1 MKAIVS
7 APSRA
12 EQSYLAI
19 RESIVDGTLAP
30 GDHLVQEELAA
41 QLGVSRQPIQQ
52 AMALLKSDGLVIET
66 RARGLR
72 VSPLDPVETAHR
84 YQIRAALEQLAA
96 RQVAERAA
104 SSPDFAR
111 QLAREGERMLESGN
125 AMVDVGRH
133 REAVDHD
140 VAFHSFIYEASG
152 NPLLA
157 STAEVHWL
165 YLRRVMIAVLR
176 FADRG
181 PIVWAQHADIL
192 RALCR
197 GRVDES
203 VALVTAHVY
212 GAEGALTDALRRM
225 ASEQER
231 ADKLAV

>member
-1 MKAIVS
+1 MRSIVS

-12 EQSYLAI
+12 EQAHAAI
-19 RESIVDGTLAP
+19 RESIIDGTLPP
-30 GDHLVQEELAA
+30 GSHLVQEELAA
-41 QLGVSRQPIQQ
+41 KLGVSRQPIQQ
-52 AMALLKSDGLVIET
+52 AMALLKSDGLVVET

-72 VSPLDPVETAHR
+72 VAPLDPVETAHR

-96 RQVAERAA
+96 RQTAERAA
-104 SSPDFAR
+104 ASTDFAR
-111 QLAREGERMLESGN
+111 KLASDGEVMLEAGN
-125 AMVDVGRH
+125 AMVALGRH

-152 NPLLA
+152 NPLLLG
-157 STAEVHWL
+157 TAQVHWL

-176 FADRG
+176 YADRG
-181 PIVWAQHADIL
+181 PIVWAQHGDIL

-225 ASEQER
+225 AAEQEQD
-231 ADKLAV
+231 ADI